1 MTILARALAAC
12 ALLAAPAA
20 AQQAI
25 PIGII
30 DFYGLREVSADR
42 ARAALTFKEGDTVSD
57 ADEGRPA
64 FLAASEARLAAL
76 PGVAKARLELV
87 CCDNGRAIVYVGI
100 EERGSDVVTFRS
112 APDGNARLAPDIV
125 AAGEEFSKALTQA
138 VERGDAVEDRSRGH
152 ALNHDPAM
160 RAVQDRF
167 VLYAERD
174 LSKLRQVLRTSS
186 HRDER
191 ALAAQ
196 VLGYAPD
203 KAAVVD
209 DLAYGL
215 SDPYQLVRNN
225 AMRAL
230 LVIAE
235 MAPRP
240 GHEAP
245 SIPAKP
251 FIALLNSPVWS
262 DRNKASSALEALTR
276 HRDPALLDAL
286 KRQAIPALAEM
297 ARWKSD
303 GHAQP
308 GFLVLARIA
317 NYSDAAAL
325 DLWKQNQR
333 EVVIRA
339 ATR

>member
-1 MTILARALAAC
+1 
-12 ALLAAPAA
+12 
-20 AQQAI
+20 
-25 PIGII
+25 G
-30 DFYGLREVSADR
+30 
-42 ARAALTFKEGDTVSD
+42 
-57 ADEGRPA
+57 
-64 FLAASEARLAAL
+64 
-76 PGVAKARLELV
+76 
-87 CCDNGRAIVYVGI
+87 
-100 EERGSDVVTFRS
+100 
-112 APDGNARLAPDIV
+112 
-125 AAGEEFSKALTQA
+125 
-138 VERGDAVEDRSRGH
+138 RGDAVEDRSRGH

-251 FIALLNSPVWS
+251 FIAL
-262 DRNKASSALEALTR
+262 
-276 HRDPALLDAL
+276 
-286 KRQAIPALAEM
+286 
-297 ARWKSD
+297 
-303 GHAQP
+303 
-308 GFLVLARIA
+308 
-317 NYSDAAAL
+317 
-325 DLWKQNQR
+325 
-333 EVVIRA
+333 
-339 ATR
+339 